1 VSTHIPNKTA
11 SNNQAG
17 KGLLLAAL
25 LVFILSMNAHLAS
38 QQPPGQSGGGAI
50 IGVIQDDRGAPLAN
64 AKVTLTSGDVLTSK
78 STQVDGK
85 FEFHNLKPAQYRL
98 TVEAARFR
106 KEVVNITLRSD
117 ETFATPP
124 VKLTP
129 SSLHVAVLDAGS
141 QPLPGVTVSLYA
153 KERATVGALAARS
166 VTDEYGD
173 AYFGKL
179 APGSF
184 QLSATLRGY
193 DEYRNDVFISSG
205 ITTEFPLQ
213 LLVAPVIPINEKAVS
228 RYTVPNLPSKNVQAA
243 FQDSEGWMWFGTDKG
258 VARFNGAEFKSSAVA
273 GSAFE
278 LLAGED
284 VRSIT
289 EDRNGTIWIATAR
302 GLRRITK
309 SGEDAG
315 PAFDVHDPRQVFVD
329 SSGTVWVA
337 GAHGLSRFDGRAL
350 ILFAHSRELP
360 SDDVRALA
368 QDKSGSLWIA
378 TANGVSILE
387 GEKLVSFQRWRES
400 RGARNQSED
409 QSSVVDVRSIF
420 VDDAG
425 RVWLA
430 TASGLLLVEKGSV
443 QRPAIEAIR
452 STSGSH
458 GGSPRAIGAD
468 LSGRMWFAVDAGG
481 VIVYDPARHE
491 SQRVNFLERDH
502 VAAIFTGR
510 EGNVWFATD
519 NGVISSDFYSFVS
532 FTTSRG
538 LADNDVQQ
546 VVAAPG
552 VPGSRGRN
560 SLWFLTL
567 GGVSR
572 LEGERIV
579 PVEGFRT
586 GISVQAVA
594 FDRGGAAWFAT
605 DQGGLRWTGE
615 TLSQFNEGSGLASN
629 NVQWVSALAGGSSIV
644 FATTRGASVFRDGSL
659 HNIEALA
666 GYDVRHVFEDS
677 DGRLWFATARGVV
690 SVDPKGSD
698 RDLIDISRGLAD
710 NDVRWIIRFNNRLL
724 IATRGGIQA
733 YTGSAFTTFD
743 PEPANTMFVDRDG
756 YLWAGTDEGR
766 VKKFFEFGGNVLSMV
781 YSGEAHALTGS
792 RVNSISQDSEG
803 RIWIATNKGAVRHMP
818 VVIAP
823 LAQISL
829 EVDGRSQQVSEA
841 GSYSVSY
848 GRHRLTFHFSAAST
862 SGQARYL
869 YRINSGDGEQ
879 PWEVLPMQQGAERD
893 VSRLDL
899 DEGAHT
905 FELIAL
911 NRDLYGAKAPAATL
925 SVRVGSP
932 FWKSWWFYALTIA
945 VIGLV
950 LGAAFAVRRFGD
962 REYVLPKE
970 LRSYV
975 PIEPNPFIVGNPIR
989 TEKMFYG
996 REDDFRYVRT
1006 KLEGTSQGV
1015 VIVFCGERRAGKSS
1029 ILYQVAGGRL
1039 GERFIP
1045 VFVDLQEMV
1054 IASDSEFFARISRLI
1069 AEAVARA
1076 NSRAVI
1082 ERAAAGD
1089 TATTVAS
1096 VARISTGPVGSA
1108 NQAAAGQ
1115 AARISVPQFDDR
1127 NPYPMFLD
1135 FLDEVLAAIGGRT
1148 LLILMDEYELLEGKV
1163 DEGKLSHELFT
1174 FLAGLMDNKE
1184 RLALI
1189 FTGSRRLEE
1198 RDRKYWRELLRRSL
1212 FRKIG
1217 FLSEKDTVRLITEPV
1232 VGRVVYGRGVMD
1244 VVYRLTAGQPFYTQV
1259 ICQNVVDYMNEH
1271 RQNWVTV
1278 ADLGHVITDI
1288 VDNPLPQM
1296 IYAWDALSDD
1306 EKLGLSLLGEVL
1318 ADGIAYATAGE
1329 LRASVKANDYPVNLS
1344 ENTIRLTLE
1353 EMFRREL
1360 LEKDP
1365 ADGFRFKI
1373 DLFRLWIRRSHS
1385 IWQVVKEVRTL

>member
-1 VSTHIPNKTA
+1 VSTHIPNRTG
-11 SNNQAG
+11 SNNQTG
-17 KGLLLAAL
+17 KRLLLVGL
-25 LVFILSMNAHLAS
+25 LVFAMAVKAHLAS
-38 QQPPGQSGGGAI
+38 RQAGGQSGGGAI

-64 AKVTLTSGDVLTSK
+64 AKVTLSSGDLLTSK
-78 STQVDGK
+78 STQADGR
-85 FEFHNLKPAQYRL
+85 FEFHNLLPAQYRL

-106 KEVVNITLRSD
+106 KEAVTITLRPD
-117 ETFATPP
+117 ETFTTPP
-124 VKLTP
+124 VKLIP

-141 QPLPGVTVSLYA
+141 QPLAGVTVSLYA
-153 KERATVGALAARS
+153 KERAVVGARAARS
-166 VTDEYGD
+166 ITDQYGD

-309 SGEDAG
+309 GGEDCG

-329 SSGTVWVA
+329 SGNTIWVA

-350 ILFAHSRELP
+350 IPFAHSRELP

-368 QDKSGSLWIA
+368 EDTSGSLWIA
-378 TANGVSILE
+378 TANGVAIFE
-387 GEKLVSFQRWRES
+387 GEKLLSFQRWRES
-400 RGARNQSED
+400 HGARNQSEE

-420 VDDAG
+420 VDTAG

-430 TASGLLLVEKGSV
+430 TASDLLLVERGSV
-443 QRPAIEAIR
+443 QRPAIEAMR

-546 VVAAPG
+546 VVVAPG
-552 VPGSRGRN
+552 IPGSRARN

-579 PVEGFRT
+579 PVEGFRS

-594 FDRGGAAWFAT
+594 FDRSGSAWFAT

-615 TLSQFNEGSGLASN
+615 TLTQFNEGSGLASN
-629 NVQWVSALAGGSSIV
+629 NVQWVSAMASGSGIV

-677 DGRLWFATARGVV
+677 GGRLWFATARGVV

-698 RDLIDISRGLAD
+698 PDLIDISRGLAD
-710 NDVRWIIRFNNRLL
+710 NDVRWIIRFNDRLL

-756 YLWAGTDEGR
+756 YLWVGTDEGS
-766 VKKFFEFGGNVLSMV
+766 VKKFFEFGGQALSTV
-781 YSGEAHALTGS
+781 YSGEAHALTGN

-818 VVIAP
+818 VVMAP

-829 EVDGRSQQVSEA
+829 DVDGRSQQVSEA

-862 SGQARYL
+862 SGQARYV

-879 PWEVLPMQQGAERD
+879 PWQVLPMQLGAERD

-899 DEGAHT
+899 DEGLHT

-925 SVRVGSP
+925 SVRVGLP
-932 FWKSWWFYALTIA
+932 FWRSWWFYALTIA
-945 VIGLV
+945 VIGLA

-1006 KLEGTSQGV
+1006 KLEGTNQGV

-1076 NSRAVI
+1076 NSRALI
-1082 ERAAAGD
+1082 EPAAAGD
-1089 TATTVAS
+1089 MAGTIAS
-1096 VARISTGPVGSA
+1096 VARISAAPVGPASKA
-1108 NQAAAGQ
+1108 AAEQAAGVG
-1115 AARISVPQFDDR
+1115 VPQFDGR

-1135 FLDEVLAAIGGRT
+1135 FLDDVLAAIGSRT

-1217 FLSEKDTVRLITEPV
+1217 FLSENDTVRLITEPV

-1296 IYAWDALSDD
+1296 IYSWDALSDD

-1360 LEKDP
+1360 LEKDA

-1373 DLFRLWIRRSHS
+1373 DLLRLWIRRSHS

>member
-1 VSTHIPNKTA
+1 M
-11 SNNQAG
+11 
-17 KGLLLAAL
+17 
-25 LVFILSMNAHLAS
+25 LVFTAVLNGHIAG
-38 QQPPGQSGGGAI
+38 QQPAGQAGGAI

-64 AKVTLTSGDVLTSK
+64 AKVTLSSGDLVSTK
-78 STQVDGK
+78 STQADGK
-85 FEFHNLKPAQYRL
+85 FEFHNLKAAQYRI

-106 KEVVNITLRSD
+106 KEAVNITLRPE

-141 QPLPGVTVSLYA
+141 QPLAGVTVSLYA
-153 KERATVGALAARS
+153 KDRAVVGALAARS
-166 VTDEYGD
+166 VTDAYGD

-184 QLSATLRGY
+184 QLSAALRGY
-193 DEYRNDVFISSG
+193 DEYRNDVFISSD

-228 RYTVPNLPSKNVQAA
+228 RYTVPNLPSKNVQAV
-243 FQDSEGWMWFGTDKG
+243 FQDGAGWMWFGTDKG

-273 GSAFE
+273 GSALE
-278 LLAGED
+278 RLAGED
-284 VRSIT
+284 VRSIA

-302 GLRRITK
+302 GLRRIAK
-309 SGEDAG
+309 SGEEAG
-315 PAFDVHDPRQVFVD
+315 PALDVHDSRQVFVD
-329 SSGTVWVA
+329 SNGTIWVA
-337 GAHGLSRFDGRAL
+337 GANGLFQYDGQAL
-350 ILFAHSRELP
+350 IPFAHSKELP
-360 SDDVRALA
+360 SDDVRQIAE
-368 QDKSGSLWIA
+368 DKTHNLWIA

-387 GEKLVSFQRWRES
+387 DNKLSSFQRWRES
-400 RGARNQSED
+400 QGARTQPED
-409 QSSVVDVRSIF
+409 QARVAGARSIF

-425 RVWLA
+425 RVWL
-430 TASGLLLVEKGSV
+430 TTDTDLLLVEKGGV

-452 STSGSH
+452 T
-458 GGSPRAIGAD
+458 GGALRAIGSD
-468 LSGRMWFAVDAGG
+468 LSGRMWFALDAGG
-481 VIVYDPARHE
+481 VIVYDPARRE
-491 SQRVNFLERDH
+491 SQRVNFLDRDH
-502 VAAIFTGR
+502 IAAIFTGR
-510 EGNVWFATD
+510 EGNIWFATD
-519 NGVISSDFYSFVS
+519 NGVINSDFYSFVS

-546 VVAAPG
+546 VVIAPNA
-552 VPGSRGRN
+552 PGSRGRN

-572 LEGERIV
+572 LDGERIV

-594 FDRGGAAWFAT
+594 FDRGGSAWFAT

-615 TLSQFNEGSGLASN
+615 TLTQFNEGSGLASN
-629 NVQWVSALAGGSSIV
+629 NVQWVSAIANGSAVV

-659 HNIEALA
+659 HSIEALS
-666 GYDVRHVFEDS
+666 GYDVRHVFEDT

-690 SVDPKGSD
+690 SVDPNGGGD
-698 RDLIDISRGLAD
+698 DLIDIARGLAD
-710 NDVRWIIRFNNRLL
+710 NDARWILRFNDRLL
-724 IATRGGIQA
+724 IATRAGIQA
-733 YTGSAFTTFD
+733 YTGAAFSTID
-743 PEPANTMFVDRDG
+743 GEPANTMFVDRDG

-766 VKKFFEFGGNVLSMV
+766 VKKFFDFSGHVLSTV
-781 YSGEAHALTGS
+781 YSGEAHAITGS
-792 RVNSISQDSEG
+792 RVNTISQDAEG

-818 VVIAP
+818 DTIAP
-823 LAQISL
+823 PAQISL
-829 EVDGRSQQVSEA
+829 EVDGRAEQVSES
-841 GSYSVSY
+841 GSYHVSY
-848 GRHRLTFHFSAAST
+848 GRHRLTFHFGAASA
-862 SGQARYL
+862 SGQARYV
-869 YRINSGDGEQ
+869 YRITSGDGEQ

-893 VSRLDL
+893 VSRMDL

-905 FELIAL
+905 FELITL
-911 NRDLYGAKAPAATL
+911 NRDLYGSKSPAATL
-925 SVRVGSP
+925 SVSVGSP

-945 VIGLV
+945 LIGLA

-962 REYVLPKE
+962 REYVLPRE
-970 LRSYV
+970 LRSFV
-975 PIEPNPFIVGNPIR
+975 AIEPNPFIVGNPIR

-1006 KLEGTSQGV
+1006 KLEGTNQGV

-1045 VFVDLQEMV
+1045 VFIDLQEMV
-1054 IASDSEFFARISRLI
+1054 IASDSEFFARISRVI
-1069 AEAVARA
+1069 SEAVARA
-1076 NSRAVI
+1076 NSRA
-1082 ERAAAGD
+1082 
-1089 TATTVAS
+1089 AS
-1096 VARISTGPVGSA
+1096 VPAAVGSA
-1108 NQAAAGQ
+1108 GGREAVGAMNAEFEG
-1115 AARISVPQFDDR
+1115 ARSQTALAQSSRITVPEFDGR

-1135 FLDEVLAAIGGRT
+1135 FLDDVLASIGGRT

-1163 DEGKLSHELFT
+1163 DEGKLSNELFT
-1174 FLAGLMDNKE
+1174 FLAGLMDNKD

-1198 RDRKYWRELLRRSL
+1198 RDKKYWRELLRRSL
-1212 FRKIG
+1212 FRKVG

-1232 VGRVVYGRGVMD
+1232 AGRVVYGRGVMD

-1271 RQNWVTV
+1271 RQNWVTA

-1288 VDNPLPQM
+1288 IDNPLPQM
-1296 IYAWDALSDD
+1296 IYSWDALSDD

-1318 ADGIAYATAGE
+1318 SDGIAYATAGE
-1329 LRASVKANDYPVNLS
+1329 LRGSVKANDYPVNLS

-1360 LEKDP
+1360 LEKDA

-1373 DLFRLWIRRSHS
+1373 DLLRLWIRRSHS

>member
-1 VSTHIPNKTA
+1 MTDSNKR
-11 SNNQAG
+11 AG
-17 KGLLLAAL
+17 MVLLLAGLFVFAL
-25 LVFILSMNAHLAS
+25 VAKTHLAS
-38 QQPPGQSGGGAI
+38 QQPGGQTASGAI
-50 IGVIQDDRGAPLAN
+50 IGVIQDDRGAPVAN
-64 AKVTLTSGDVLTSK
+64 AKVTLTSGDLALSI

-85 FEFHNLKPAQYRL
+85 FEFHNLKSGQYRI

-106 KEVVNITLRSD
+106 KEAVNLTLRPD
-117 ETFATPP
+117 EAFVTPA

-141 QPLPGVTVSLYA
+141 QPLGGVTVSLYA
-153 KERATVGALAARS
+153 KERGAVGALAARS

-184 QLSATLRGY
+184 QLSAALRGY
-193 DEYRNDVFISSG
+193 DEYRNDVFISPG

-213 LLVAPVIPINEKAVS
+213 LLVAPVIPINEKALA
-228 RYTVPNLPSKNVQAA
+228 RYTVPNLPSKNVQAV

-258 VARFNGAEFKSSAVA
+258 VARFNGSEFKSSAVA
-273 GSAFE
+273 GSALE
-278 LLAGED
+278 RLAGEE

-289 EDRNGTIWIATAR
+289 EDRAGTMWIATAR
-302 GLRRITK
+302 GVRRIAKT
-309 SGEDAG
+309 GEDAG
-315 PAFDVHDPRQVFVD
+315 RPFEGLDARQVFVD
-329 SSGTVWVA
+329 SSGAVWIA
-337 GAHGLSRFDGRAL
+337 AATGLSRFDGRGL
-350 ILFAHSRELP
+350 VSLSQSRDLP
-360 SDDVRALA
+360 SDDVRAIA
-368 QDKSGSLWIA
+368 QDEDGSLWIA

-387 GEKLVSFQRWRES
+387 NENLVSFQSWRES
-400 RGARNQSED
+400 RGAGNRPED
-409 QSSVVDVRSIF
+409 RVR
-420 VDDAG
+420 VDDARGLFADGAG

-430 TASGLLLVEKGSV
+430 TARELLLIDKGSV
-443 QRPAIEAIR
+443 QRPAIDAMR
-452 STSGSH
+452 SV
-458 GGSPRAIGAD
+458 GGSRVVSLRAMGAD
-468 LSGRMWFAVDAGG
+468 LSGRVWIVVDSGG
-481 VIVYDPARHE
+481 VVVYDPVRHE
-491 SQRVNFLERDH
+491 SQRVNFFDRDH
-502 VAAIFTGR
+502 VAAICTGR

-546 VVAAPG
+546 VVVAPG
-552 VPGSRGRN
+552 PSGSRGRS

-572 LEGERIV
+572 LEGERMV

-594 FDRGGAAWFAT
+594 FDREGVAWFAT

-615 TLSQFNEGSGLASN
+615 TLTQFNEGSGLASN
-629 NVQWVSALAGGSSIV
+629 NVQWVSAIAGGSAIV

-666 GYDVRHVFEDS
+666 GYDVRHVFEDV
-677 DGRLWFATARGVV
+677 DGLLWFATARGVV
-690 SVDPKGSD
+690 T
-698 RDLIDISRGLAD
+698 IDSGTSRAEFIDVSKGLAD
-710 NDVRWIIRFNNRLL
+710 NDTRWILRFNDRLL
-724 IATRGGIQA
+724 IATHAGIQS
-733 YTGSAFTTFD
+733 YNGSAFATFD
-743 PEPANTMFVDRDG
+743 PEPANAMFVDRDG
-756 YLWAGTDEGR
+756 YLWAGIEEGR
-766 VKKFFEFGGNVLSMV
+766 VKKLFEFGGRVLSTI
-781 YSGEAHALTGS
+781 YSGENHALSGT
-792 RVNSISQDSEG
+792 RINSFSQDQEG
-803 RIWIATNKGAVRHMP
+803 RIWIATNKGAIRHVP
-818 VVIAP
+818 VAVAP

-829 EVDGRSQQVSEA
+829 EVDGRPQQISES
-841 GSYSVSY
+841 GSCSVSY
-848 GRHRLTFHFSAAST
+848 GRHRLTFHFSAASAN
-862 SGQARYL
+862 GQPRYI
-869 YRINSGDGEQ
+869 YRINSGGGEQ
-879 PWEVLPMQQGAERD
+879 PWEVLPVQQGAERD
-893 VSRLDL
+893 VSRIDL

-911 NRDLYGAKAPAATL
+911 NRDLYGATAPAATL

-932 FWKSWWFYALTIA
+932 FWKSWWFYMLTIA
-945 VIGLV
+945 LIGLA
-950 LGAAFAVRRFGD
+950 LGAAFAMRRFGD
-962 REYVLPKE
+962 REYVLPRE

-1039 GERFIP
+1039 GNRFIP
-1045 VFVDLQEMV
+1045 VFIDLQEMV
-1054 IASDSEFFARISRLI
+1054 IASDSEFFGRISRVI
-1069 AEAVARA
+1069 SDAVARA
-1076 NSRAVI
+1076 NSRQEIEPAAVKGPGGTVD
-1082 ERAAAGD
+1082 RVALSAATQEGTSHAVLAQ
-1089 TATTVAS
+1089 AT
-1096 VARISTGPVGSA
+1096 RIG
-1108 NQAAAGQ
+1108 
-1115 AARISVPQFDDR
+1115 VPDFDGR
-1127 NPYPMFLD
+1127 NPYPVFLD
-1135 FLDEVLAAIGGRT
+1135 FLDEVLASIGRRT

-1163 DEGKLSHELFT
+1163 DEGKLSSELFT

-1212 FRKIG
+1212 FRKVG
-1217 FLSEKDTVRLITEPV
+1217 FLSEGDTARLITEPV
-1232 VGRVVYGRGVMD
+1232 EGRVVYGRGVLD
-1244 VVYRLTAGQPFYTQV
+1244 VVYRLTAGQAFYTQV

-1271 RQNWVTV
+1271 QQNWVTV
-1278 ADLGHVITDI
+1278 ADLGRVITDI

-1306 EKLGLSLLGEVL
+1306 EKLALSLLGEVL
-1318 ADGIAYATAGE
+1318 ADGSAYATAAE
-1329 LRASVKANDYPVNLS
+1329 LRASVQANDYPVNLS

-1360 LEKDP
+1360 LEKDS

-1373 DLFRLWIRRSHS
+1373 DLLRLWIRRSHS